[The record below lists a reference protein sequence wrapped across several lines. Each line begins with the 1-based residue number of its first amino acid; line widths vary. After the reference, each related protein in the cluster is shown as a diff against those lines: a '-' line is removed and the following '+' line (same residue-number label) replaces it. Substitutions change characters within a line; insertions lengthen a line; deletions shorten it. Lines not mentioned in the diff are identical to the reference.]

1 VYWRAPRGIPSR
13 HFRADSSPRSESA
26 APC

>member
-1 VYWRAPRGIPSR
+1 VYWRAPRAIPSR

-26 APC
+26 APR